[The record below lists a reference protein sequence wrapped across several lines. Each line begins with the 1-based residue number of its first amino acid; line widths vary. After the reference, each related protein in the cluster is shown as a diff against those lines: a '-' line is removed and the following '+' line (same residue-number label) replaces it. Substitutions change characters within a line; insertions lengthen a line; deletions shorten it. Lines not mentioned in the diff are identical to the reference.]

1 MMMKKN
7 TNTNTTTTTTAAAAT
22 TTTTTTATS
31 KSMRT
36 QNNYLTSIRKEC
48 GGQGLWGHVS
58 EMLLVAGTVFWS
70 SAIEE
75 ILAKE
80 LSR

>member
-1 MMMKKN
+1 MKK
-7 TNTNTTTTTTAAAAT
+7 T
-22 TTTTTTATS
+22 TTTTTTILVQ
-31 KSMRT
+31 SMRT
-36 QNNYLTSIRKEC
+36 QNNYLTSIRNEF
-48 GGQGLWGHVS
+48 GVQGLRGHVS